1 MVTYV
6 TWDVLAVLK
15 NYILGLL
22 YACDVTHLQVNLHK
36 GICKMNK
43 TFCVMTV
50 SNLTCLVG
58 FKYTQIGPTTL
69 FWDYTFMHYFA
80 KVWYVFFVFFLS
92 WQLRETFTL
101 LQKKKSYKHR
111 SFEESWRIFYSIRVS
126 TEMLNGITFFNI
138 FNNKKCFLST
148 KSAC

>member
-1 MVTYV
+1 MSHGPENLEEKEIVLSLRRWVPLALGPAAEQKQNETE
-6 TWDVLAVLK
+6 DSPPGPPPGEGDGAVLAVLK

-69 FWDYTFMHYFA
+69 FWDYTFMHYLQKFGM
-80 KVWYVFFVFFLS
+80 FFLC
-92 WQLRETFTL
+92 
-101 LQKKKSYKHR
+101 
-111 SFEESWRIFYSIRVS
+111 
-126 TEMLNGITFFNI
+126 FF
-138 FNNKKCFLST
+138 
-148 KSAC
+148 